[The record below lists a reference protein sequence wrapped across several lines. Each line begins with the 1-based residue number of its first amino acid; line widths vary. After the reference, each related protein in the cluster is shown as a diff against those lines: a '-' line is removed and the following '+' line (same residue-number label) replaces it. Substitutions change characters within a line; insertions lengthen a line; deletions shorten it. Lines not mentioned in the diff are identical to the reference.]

1 MTNNRVPFVCMA
13 TKINTEAY
21 IENNY
26 PEKENNQTTFNQSE
40 INTIPWSKWF
50 NIWLNNL
57 RANLPQADS
66 YELSLRLTCD
76 REIAV
81 FNSQYRQKNQ
91 PTDVLAF
98 AALENELIPPLELT
112 KSLYLGDII
121 ISLDT
126 ASKQASQQQH
136 SLVVELAWLA
146 SHGLLH
152 LLGWD
157 HPDDYSLNKMLQK
170 QANLLKLVVITE

>member
-1 MTNNRVPFVCMA
+1 MTIKP
-13 TKINTEAY
+13 KLIIEAY

-26 PEKENNQTTFNQSE
+26 QNDSYNKNVINRTE
-40 INTIPWSKWF
+40 INSIPLSQWF
-50 NIWLNNL
+50 DAWLNAL
-57 RANLPQADS
+57 VDYLPQANS
-66 YELSLRLTCD
+66 YELSLQLTSD
-76 REIAV
+76 IQIAK

-98 AALENELIPPLELT
+98 AALESELTSSLELT
-112 KSLYLGDII
+112 ESLYLGDIV

-126 ASKQASQQQH
+126 AYVQAKEQKH
-136 SLVVELAWLA
+136 SLMREVAWLS

-157 HPDDYSLNKMLQK
+157 HPDDSSLNEMLRQ
-170 QANLLKLVVITE
+170 QATLLKLVGIT